1 MNLVNVPL
9 HSLANERKTMTFR
22 STLLVTSTL
31 TCLSISNPGHAQEK
45 SRSAVRAETV
55 AAQQAGQIADNESG
69 HTPAQWYPQRYPA
82 TPAPT
87 GKSRAQLEQ
96 EVRAALMSDGSM
108 DKATEDP
115 QFPTAYRY
123 GNE

>member
-1 MNLVNVPL
+1 
-9 HSLANERKTMTFR
+9 MTFR
-22 STLLVTSTL
+22 STLLVAGTL

-69 HTPAQWYPQRYPA
+69 HTPAQLYPQRYPA
-82 TPAPT
+82 PPPPAR
-87 GKSRAQLEQ
+87 KNRDQVEQ
-96 EVRAALMSDGSM
+96 EVRAALARYGSM
-108 DKATEDP
+108 DKATEDQ